1 MCAPNMDVH
10 AKALSGFANLGS
22 TTFIRNLWSTR
33 SQRFLGISN
42 LIIKTYFSETI
53 NPSMV
58 SVLCS
63 SACRVAILYRPRV
76 RSDKSHRLIP
86 DTQFLMLFATAT
98 SDPSSEVLS
107 PDMKIKSS
115 QKTFKLQK
123 DKTWDTSSAN
133 MHCEHKHPLSKN
145 P

>member
-1 MCAPNMDVH
+1 MCVPHMDMHV
-10 AKALSGFANLGS
+10 KALSSFANLGS
-22 TTFIRNLWSTR
+22 TTFIRTLWSKR
-33 SQRFLGISN
+33 SQKFLVIGS

-53 NPSMV
+53 HPSMV

-86 DTQFLMLFATAT
+86 ETQFLMLFATAT

-107 PDMKIKSS
+107 PDMKIRSS
-115 QKTFKLQK
+115 ETNLQ
-123 DKTWDTSSAN
+123 
-133 MHCEHKHPLSKN
+133 N
-145 P
+145 PK